1 MGMDC
6 PVCGLHGG
14 FVHAIT
20 ATGEMAKKS
29 RDIIARKLSC
39 GHVVGSQAYMQYRE
53 RLQVLENAA
62 AEQYIAIEE
71 ALKDKKTALWATII
85 QPSKET

>member
-29 RDIIARKLSC
+29 DDIIARKLTC
-39 GHVVGSQAYMQYRE
+39 GHVVGSNVYMQYRE
-53 RLQVLENAA
+53 QLQALENAA
-62 AEQYIAIEE
+62 AEKKIAIEE
-71 ALKDKKTALWATII
+71 ALKDQKTALWATII
-85 QPSKET
+85 KQPTGV

>member
-1 MGMDC
+1 MGMEC

-29 RDIIARKLSC
+29 TDIIARKLTC
-39 GHVVGSQAYMQYRE
+39 GHVVGSQVYMQYRE
-53 RLQVLENAA
+53 QLQALENTA
-62 AEQYIAIEE
+62 AEKKIAIEE
-71 ALKDKKTALWATII
+71 ALKSKKTALWATINKSV
-85 QPSKET
+85 QET